1 MGEFDK
7 YLKEIGIEH
16 YYSCPKT
23 PKTYKYAT
31 VYGNSIKNSEAV
43 DRGILVL

>member
-16 YYSCPKT
+16 YYSYPRI

-31 VYGNSIKNSEAV
+31 VYGNGIKNSEVV
-43 DRGILVL
+43 DRGRLVL